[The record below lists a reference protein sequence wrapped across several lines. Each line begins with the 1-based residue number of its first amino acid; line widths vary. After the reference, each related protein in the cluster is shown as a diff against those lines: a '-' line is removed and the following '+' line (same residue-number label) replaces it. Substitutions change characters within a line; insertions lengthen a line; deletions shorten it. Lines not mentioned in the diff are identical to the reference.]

1 MASTLTD
8 IAVIGAGPIGLACGI
23 AARRAGLGCVL
34 FDRGGLA
41 NSFIHYPTD
50 LEFFSTPELLE
61 IGDIPFT
68 TRGYK
73 PVRAEALEYYRHV
86 ARSEQLSLRLYEQVE
101 NVVGEDGDFRVMTD
115 KGIYRARKVVVAT
128 GFFDVPNRLD
138 VPGETL
144 PKVTHYYREPY
155 PYVAQRV
162 AVIGAKNSAAKAAL
176 DCFRHG
182 AEVTMLVRG
191 SAISDSVKYWIKPD
205 LENRIREGAIQ
216 AHFNA
221 TVRAIEPDAVLFD
234 TPEGSQRI
242 GNDWVLAMT
251 GYRPDTDFL
260 HRLGIAH
267 ASDDFHTPV
276 HDPETMETNR
286 HGMYLAG
293 VVCGGLQTSV
303 WFIENSRVHADRIVR
318 HITVARQVLPRG
330 LS

>member
-1 MASTLTD
+1 MAPTSTEL
-8 IAVIGAGPIGLACGI
+8 AVIGAGPIGLACGI
-23 AARRAGLGCVL
+23 AARRAGLDCFI

-61 IGDIPFT
+61 IGGIPFT

-73 PVRAEALEYYRHV
+73 PVRAEALEYYRHA
-86 ARSEQLSLRLYEQVE
+86 ARSEQLDLRLYEQVDLVE
-101 NVVGEDGDFRVMTD
+101 GEDEGFTLVTD
-115 KGIYRARKVVVAT
+115 KGRYGARKVVVAT
-128 GFFDVPNRLD
+128 GFFDVPIRLD
-138 VPGETL
+138 IPGEEL

-155 PYVAQRV
+155 PYVNQRV

-176 DCFRHG
+176 DCYRHG
-182 AEVTMLVRG
+182 AEVTLLVRG
-191 SAISDSVKYWIKPD
+191 PAISDSVKYWIKPD
-205 LENRIREGAIQ
+205 LDNRIRDGVIKAY
-216 AHFNA
+216 FNA
-221 TVRAIEPDAVLFD
+221 TVRAIEPDAILFD
-234 TPEGSQRI
+234 TPEGPQRI

-251 GYRPDTDFL
+251 GYRPDTDYL

-267 ASDDFHTPV
+267 RNDAHHTPV

-286 HGMYLAG
+286 RGMYLAG

-318 HITVARQVLPRG
+318 HITAAQAVLPRG
-330 LS
+330 